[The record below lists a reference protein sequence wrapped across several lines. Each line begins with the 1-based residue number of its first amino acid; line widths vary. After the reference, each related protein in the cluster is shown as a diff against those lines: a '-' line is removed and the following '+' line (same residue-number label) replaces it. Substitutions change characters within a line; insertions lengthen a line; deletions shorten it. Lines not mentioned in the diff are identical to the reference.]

1 LIGHESQHQ
10 VVETTMS
17 RKRGAIPCPSCG
29 EPIREKTLRCP
40 SCGTTNPLQ
49 ERPSLDER
57 IGLGGTLVLVA
68 VAGIIL
74 LVLGVWL
81 TYELVALGRLN
92 PYLVAAGGLVI
103 LVGVGARI
111 ARVWRK

>member
-1 LIGHESQHQ
+1 M
-10 VVETTMS
+10 ETTMS
-17 RKRGAIPCPSCG
+17 RKRGDIRCPSCG
-29 EPIREKTLRCP
+29 EHIREKALRCP
-40 SCGTTNPLQ
+40 CCGTANPLQ
-49 ERPSLDER
+49 ERPSFDER
-57 IGLGGTLVLVA
+57 IGLGGTLVLLA

-92 PYLVAAGGLVI
+92 PYLVAAGGLLI
-103 LVGVGARI
+103 LVGVGYRI